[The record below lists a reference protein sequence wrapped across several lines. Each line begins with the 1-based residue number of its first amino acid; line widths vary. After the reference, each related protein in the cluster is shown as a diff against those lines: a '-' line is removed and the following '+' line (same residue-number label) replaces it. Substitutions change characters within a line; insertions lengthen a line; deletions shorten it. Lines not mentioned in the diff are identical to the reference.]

1 MLSASLNK
9 NISFLSLHAS
19 LVVSN
24 MNDCGGECDDLDGD
38 DKDDVEDILYTK
50 YPTIIYVD
58 FKIYEKWANLQSFFF
73 YFFFLNT
80 VLKSIVNTYC

>member
-24 MNDCGGECDDLDGD
+24 VNDCGGECDDLDSDDD
-38 DKDDVEDILYTK
+38 DKDDVEDVLYTK

-58 FKIYEKWANLQSFFF
+58 FKIYEKWANLQSVVFFF
-73 YFFFLNT
+73 FF
-80 VLKSIVNTYC
+80 S